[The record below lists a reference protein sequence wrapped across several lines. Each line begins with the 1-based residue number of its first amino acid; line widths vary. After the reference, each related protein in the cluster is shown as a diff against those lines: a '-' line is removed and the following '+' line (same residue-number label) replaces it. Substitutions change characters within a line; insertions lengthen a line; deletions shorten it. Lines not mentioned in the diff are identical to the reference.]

1 MRAAR
6 VRAAHVRVGARAQ
19 RVRNVRASASSHEP
33 EGPLGAHANSQG
45 NARKRA
51 RTLAGPGTRVRISC
65 ASRDVSGAEH
75 LVRISLTGIGGFGPV
90 RVMIEHHCEHEAHAE
105 VNMADA
111 AMHRDGGHY
120 AA

>member
-1 MRAAR
+1 MRTRKATRASERKR
-6 VRAAHVRVGARAQ
+6 VRVPARA
-19 RVRNVRASASSHEP
+19 R
-33 EGPLGAHANSQG
+33 
-45 NARKRA
+45 
-51 RTLAGPGTRVRISC
+51 